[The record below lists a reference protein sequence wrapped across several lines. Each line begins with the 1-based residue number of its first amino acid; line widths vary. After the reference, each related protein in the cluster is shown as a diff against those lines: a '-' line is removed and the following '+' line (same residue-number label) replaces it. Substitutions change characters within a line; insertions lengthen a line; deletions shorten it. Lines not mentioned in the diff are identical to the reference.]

1 VEHKSAT
8 QVYNFVLRDLVR
20 YDYEKAIK
28 NGKAGNQGREESWN
42 HSEGNVMDLG

>member
-1 VEHKSAT
+1 MQQ

-20 YDYEKAIK
+20 YEKAIK

-42 HSEGNVMDLG
+42 HRKEEMPWF